1 MPAAAIH
8 PVIRRIHQKLHE
20 LQEIADQKA
29 SQMERSNY
37 KKYAGLFDAV
47 VAFLKRKKV
56 LLYGGAAINELM
68 PKALKIYK
76 EETLPDID
84 IFCVDGK
91 KVAESVVKHFKKS
104 GYTFTSA
111 SEALHPGTYKVF
123 AEGMQVLDVTSL
135 SKKAFK
141 RLGSG
146 GHLLDNGL
154 RTVDPEFL
162 RMTLHVM
169 LSQPRDSH
177 RWSKVLARTVA
188 FYEAFPMKATGC
200 KATLAKAELTPAQVA
215 KIVPEGFHENVAE
228 WTRGSGANGS
238 NGSNGSNGVLF
249 GSDVVM
255 QMLGMPTGVVY
266 KGVAPIA
273 ILCTKATDV
282 AAKDLI
288 AHLTQLTSVRPT
300 APTVPTVPKVTKVT
314 NVPKLPKYAPTYA
327 LITTDADEFVPTRTT
342 LMVGKQPLVSFYEA
356 PACLSYV
363 EVGMYGHT
371 GGHSQVGMY
380 ELKVASVHTTLRMMM
395 SHMFSEQPDL
405 VVAAVTQQCLINLLS
420 ILMLN
425 TMTGSKKKLLQQFVL
440 QCYGKQPGVATLRR
454 NRMKRLAGLEA
465 SI

>member
-1 MPAAAIH
+1 
-8 PVIRRIHQKLHE
+8 
-20 LQEIADQKA
+20 
-29 SQMERSNY
+29 MERSNY

-141 RLGSG
+141 RLGDG
-146 GHLLDNGL
+146 GKLLDNGL

-188 FYEAFPMKATGC
+188 FYEAFPMKAMSC
-200 KATLAKAELTPAQVA
+200 KATLAKAELTPVQVA

-228 WTRGSGANGS
+228 WTRGSVGGA
-238 NGSNGSNGVLF
+238 NGVLF

-255 QMLGMPTGVVY
+255 QMLGMRTGVVY

-300 APTVPTVPKVTKVT
+300 AP
-314 NVPKLPKYAPTYA
+314 KYAPTYA
-327 LITTDADEFVPTRTT
+327 LVTTDADEFVPTRTT

-363 EVGMYGHT
+363 EVGMFGHT
-371 GGHSQVGMY
+371 GGHSQVNG
-380 ELKVASVHTTLRMMM
+380 LKVASVHTTLRMMM

-405 VVAAVTQQCLINLLS
+405 VVAAVAQQCLINLLS

>member
-20 LQEIADQKA
+20 LQEIADKKA

-200 KATLAKAELTPAQVA
+200 KATLAKAELTPVQVA

-228 WTRGSGANGS
+228 WTRGSGA
-238 NGSNGSNGVLF
+238 NGSNGVLF

-300 APTVPTVPKVTKVT
+300 APTVPKVPTA
-314 NVPKLPKYAPTYA
+314 PKYAPTYA
-327 LITTDADEFVPTRTT
+327 LVTTDADEFVPARTT

-371 GGHSQVGMY
+371 GGHSQVGMNG
-380 ELKVASVHTTLRMMM
+380 LKVASVHTTLRMMM

-440 QCYGKQPGVATLRR
+440 QCYGKQPGVATMRR

>member
-1 MPAAAIH
+1 
-8 PVIRRIHQKLHE
+8 
-20 LQEIADQKA
+20 
-29 SQMERSNY
+29 
-37 KKYAGLFDAV
+37 
-47 VAFLKRKKV
+47 
-56 LLYGGAAINELM
+56 M

-141 RLGSG
+141 RLGNG
-146 GHLLDNGL
+146 GRMLENGL

-162 RMTLHVM
+162 RMTLHVL

-228 WTRGSGANGS
+228 WARGSGGA
-238 NGSNGSNGVLF
+238 GSNGSNGVLF

-255 QMLGMPTGVVY
+255 QMLGMQTGVVF

-300 APTVPTVPKVTKVT
+300 VPR
-314 NVPKLPKYAPTYA
+314 YAPTYA
-327 LITTDADEFVPTRTT
+327 LVTTEADEFVPARTT

-356 PACLSYV
+356 PACVSYV
-363 EVGMYGHT
+363 EVGNIHVGNAKVGNIHDGNAKVGN
-371 GGHSQVGMY
+371 GG
-380 ELKVASVHTTLRMMM
+380 LKVASVHTTLRMMM
-395 SHMFSEQPDL
+395 SHMFSEQPDM

-420 ILMLN
+420 LLMLN

>member
-20 LQEIADQKA
+20 LQEIADKKA

-37 KKYAGLFDAV
+37 KKYAGLFDDV

-76 EETLPDID
+76 DETLPDID

-238 NGSNGSNGVLF
+238 NGVLF

-255 QMLGMPTGVVY
+255 QMLGMSTGLVY

-282 AAKDLI
+282 AAKDLM

-300 APTVPTVPKVTKVT
+300 EPKV
-314 NVPKLPKYAPTYA
+314 PRYAPTYA
-327 LITTDADEFVPTRTT
+327 LVTTDADEFVPARTT

-363 EVGMYGHT
+363 EI
-371 GGHSQVGMY
+371 GGHSQVNG
-380 ELKVASVHTTLRMMM
+380 LKVASVHTTLRMMM

-454 NRMKRLAGLEA
+454 NRMKRLAGLET